1 MSPDTRL
8 TQWSRPRMSLHIRDL
23 IALPELR
30 SHLLSGTDGLER
42 EVRWAHVCELPDP
55 TEWLGEGD
63 VLMTTGL
70 GVPTDPQ
77 AQREY
82 VQRLADAGLAGMM
95 IGEHMQAPDNLDAL
109 TDRAQQLGFAV
120 ILTEYGVPF
129 AAVTRAIIDANQ
141 KEEYQRRSAL
151 ARVYESARLSISGL
165 SLAALVQRLE
175 SDIQCRL
182 HVLLSATL
190 QPWDEQLAPLPDTV
204 RTALLASRRRQG
216 EQQPMLR
223 RHTLPDGEALT
234 IELHTEQDCLLVV
247 TGEGLPDYGLLHH
260 LTAVLGLEV
269 QRRQAERERRL
280 RLGSELIDDLL
291 QQRLSLEQVT
301 QRLQDQLPG
310 LALEQAVFSIARG
323 PGLRSSPET
332 LLRLLNDRLLARSQG
347 DELILLHAD
356 GLQSTLVE
364 QLDLSLGSSAPL
376 HTVQRSAEALREA
389 LLACAHTHAQ
399 RRVCRYAELETDTPW
414 LPRTPDEALRAF
426 RSVLGA
432 LHAYDQ
438 AQGTSLLHTLQV
450 FLEENRS
457 WLQAAKRLH
466 VHKQTLVYR
475 IRRIEAISGRSM
487 DNTGDVATLWFA
499 LQSRWVAVGA
509 SLPRDAL

>member
-1 MSPDTRL
+1 
-8 TQWSRPRMSLHIRDL
+8 MSLHIRDL

-30 SHLLSGTDGLER
+30 SYLLSGADGLEH
-42 EVRWAHVCELPDP
+42 EVRWAHVCELSDP

-70 GVPTDPQ
+70 GVPADPQ
-77 AQREY
+77 AQRDY
-82 VQRLADAGLAGMM
+82 VQRLAQAGLAGMM
-95 IGEHMQAPDNLDAL
+95 IGEHMQAPDNLQAL
-109 TDRAQQLGFAV
+109 ADSARLLGFPV
-120 ILTEYGVPF
+120 IMTEYGVPF

-175 SDIQCRL
+175 ADIHCRL
-182 HVLLSATL
+182 HVLLLETL
-190 QPWDEQLAPLPDTV
+190 TPWDEQLAPLPEAV
-204 RTALLASRRRQG
+204 RTALFASRRRHG
-216 EQQPMLR
+216 EQQPMVR
-223 RHTLPDGEALT
+223 RHTLPEGEALS
-234 IELHTEQDCLLVV
+234 IELPTEQDCLLVV
-247 TGEGLPDYGLLHH
+247 TGERLPDYGLLHH

-291 QQRLSLEQVT
+291 QQRLSLEQAG
-301 QRLQDQLPG
+301 QRLHEHLPD
-310 LALEQAVFSIARG
+310 LSLNHAVFTVARV
-323 PGLRSSPET
+323 PELHNKT
-332 LLRLLNDRLLARSQG
+332 EILLRQLNDRVLARIQG
-347 DELILLHAD
+347 EELILLHAD
-356 GLQSTLVE
+356 GLQPQLCE
-364 QLDLSLGSSAPL
+364 QLDLQMGSSAAL

-399 RRVCRYAELETDTPW
+399 RRVCHFAELETDTPW
-414 LPRTPDEALRAF
+414 LPRTPDEAVRAF

-438 AQGTSLLHTLQV
+438 AQGTALLQTLQV

-457 WLQAAKRLH
+457 WLHAAKRLH

-487 DNTGDVATLWFA
+487 DSTADVATLWFA
-499 LQSRWVAVGA
+499 LQSRWVVTDPGKK
-509 SLPRDAL
+509 P

>member
-1 MSPDTRL
+1 
-8 TQWSRPRMSLHIRDL
+8 MSLHIRDL

-30 SHLLSGTDGLER
+30 SHLLSGADGLER

-55 TEWLGEGD
+55 SEWLGEGD

-70 GVPTDPQ
+70 GVPAEPQ

-82 VQRLADAGLAGMM
+82 VQRLADAGIAGMM

-109 TDRAQQLGFAV
+109 ADCAQQLGFPV
-120 ILTEYGVPF
+120 MLTEYGVPF

-151 ARVYESARLSISGL
+151 ARVYESARLSITGL
-165 SLAALVQRLE
+165 SLAALVGRLE
-175 SDIQCRL
+175 ADIQCRL
-182 HVLLSATL
+182 YVLVLETL
-190 QPWDEQLAPLPDTV
+190 LPWDEQLAPLPDTQ
-204 RTALLASRRRQG
+204 RTALLASRPRHG

-223 RHTLPDGEALT
+223 RHTLPQGEALS
-234 IELHTEQDCLLVV
+234 IELSTDQSCLLVV
-247 TGEGLPDYGLLHH
+247 TGDRLPDYGLLHH

-291 QQRLSLEQVT
+291 HQRLGHEQAN
-301 QRLQDQLPG
+301 QRLHEQLPG
-310 LALEQAVFSIARG
+310 LTLEQAVFSVARA
-323 PGLRSSPET
+323 PGLHGKTET
-332 LLRLLNDRLLARSQG
+332 LLRLLNERLLVRIQG
-347 DELILLHAD
+347 EELILLHAD
-356 GLQSTLVE
+356 GLQPLLSE
-364 QLDLSLGSSAPL
+364 QLDLNLGSSAPL
-376 HTVQRSAEALREA
+376 QSLQRSAEALREA

-399 RRVCRYAELETDTPW
+399 RRVCCFAELETDTPW
-414 LPRTPDEALRAF
+414 LPRTPDEAMRAF

-438 AQGTSLLHTLQV
+438 AHGTALLQTLQV

-457 WLQAAKRLH
+457 WLHAAKRLH

-475 IRRIEAISGRSM
+475 IRRIETISGRSM
-487 DNTGDVATLWFA
+487 DSTADVATLWFA
-499 LQSRWVAVGA
+499 LQSRWVVAD
-509 SLPRDAL
+509 LPNTP